1 MRPLLLSTFDS
12 VRQTLI
18 HYKAI
23 HHKDTKPQKLFQIFV
38 TCAFVVICI
47 TTDFTVLTKDATDHV
62 ECAATESNRT

>member
-38 TCAFVVICI
+38 TLCLRGYLYH
-47 TTDFTVLTKDATDHV
+47 D
-62 ECAATESNRT
+62 